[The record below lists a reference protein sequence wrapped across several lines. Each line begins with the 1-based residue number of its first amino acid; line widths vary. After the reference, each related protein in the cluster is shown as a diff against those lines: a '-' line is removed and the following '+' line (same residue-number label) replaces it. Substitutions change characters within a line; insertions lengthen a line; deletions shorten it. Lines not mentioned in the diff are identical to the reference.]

1 MSNARKAPRTTTASP
16 SSVTAERQPRRVR
29 RPAGETREDIL
40 NTAEELFR
48 TRGYANAAIA
58 DIAHA
63 LGMSPANVFKHFHS
77 KASLVDAI
85 AARHMEVKF
94 AGLASVDS
102 RRPARERLL
111 DLARHLM
118 ASHRRDLEE
127 NPYIFEMIL
136 LTAKDELQC
145 GHRYRDIVRGALEAI
160 IADGARDGEFAPQD
174 SSQAADAAFYAL
186 ACVLHPVMIANEQ
199 PDILATRCEEVVRLI
214 NAALQTTLDK

>member
-1 MSNARKAPRTTTASP
+1 MTGSAPPA
-16 SSVTAERQPRRVR
+16 AKERQPRRMR
-29 RPAGETREDIL
+29 RPAGQTREDIL

-48 TRGYANAAIA
+48 TRGYANAAIV

-85 AARHMEVKF
+85 AARHMETKYK
-94 AGLASVDS
+94 GLASLDDNH
-102 RRPARERLL
+102 PACERLL
-111 DLARHLM
+111 ALARHLM

-136 LTAKDELQC
+136 LTAKDDLRC
-145 GHRYRDIVRGALEAI
+145 GHRYRDIVRAALETI
-160 IADGARDGEFAPQD
+160 IVDGCRKGEFAPQD
-174 SSQAADAAFYAL
+174 STRAAEAAFYAL
-186 ACVLHPVMIANEQ
+186 ACVLHPIMIANEK

-214 NAALQTTLDK
+214 NAALQTALDK